1 LNLEAWR
8 PYEAAMCAYHRG
20 QHEVT
25 IVVYDDYE
33 RDEAPVSYFFR
44 EPDDFPPLERLALDQ
59 CRGRILDVGAGSG
72 CHSLE
77 LQRRGLSVTAIE
89 ILPGLLDILRQ
100 RGLRDARQ
108 ATWMDLQIDQ
118 PYDTV
123 LMMMNGLGLAET
135 LTGLDRFFREA
146 RRLLQPDGQVLADS
160 TDVRVRMDPEAART
174 GTLRRPDGR
183 YLGELHFQL
192 EFEGRKGPPF
202 GQLYVDPE
210 TLQRRATAAGW
221 GCEMLCE
228 PDEYGHYL
236 VRLTPVSRLGR

>member
-1 LNLEAWR
+1 
-8 PYEAAMCAYHRG
+8 MCAYHRG

-77 LQRRGLSVTAIE
+77 LERRGLSVTAIE

-146 RRLLQPDGQVLADS
+146 RRLLQPDGQVLADQPTCGYGWIPRRHGPARSGGRTDATSVSFTFNWSSRAGRGRPSGNS
-160 TDVRVRMDPEAART
+160 TWILKPCSAGPQQPGGVVRCCASRTST
-174 GTLRRPDGR
+174 GT
-183 YLGELHFQL
+183 
-192 EFEGRKGPPF
+192 
-202 GQLYVDPE
+202 
-210 TLQRRATAAGW
+210 TW
-221 GCEMLCE
+221 
-228 PDEYGHYL
+228 YG
-236 VRLTPVSRLGR
+236 